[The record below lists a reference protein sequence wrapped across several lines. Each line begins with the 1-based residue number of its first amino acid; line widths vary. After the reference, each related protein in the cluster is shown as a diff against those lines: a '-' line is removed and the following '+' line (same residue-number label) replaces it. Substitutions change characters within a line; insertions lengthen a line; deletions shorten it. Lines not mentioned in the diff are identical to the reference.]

1 MLLVSKEDS
10 LSILSNIKH
19 SIKNIYG
26 GCLPLAEFVWIAQV
40 VCFPVRCTR
49 QNTLFYFFKK
59 KKKSTDITFIRHSE
73 QKGLKSQGE

>member
-40 VCFPVRCTR
+40 VCFPGKIHYSTS
-49 QNTLFYFFKK
+49 LKK
-59 KKKSTDITFIRHSE
+59 KKKVLILPLLDIVSKRD
-73 QKGLKSQGE
+73 